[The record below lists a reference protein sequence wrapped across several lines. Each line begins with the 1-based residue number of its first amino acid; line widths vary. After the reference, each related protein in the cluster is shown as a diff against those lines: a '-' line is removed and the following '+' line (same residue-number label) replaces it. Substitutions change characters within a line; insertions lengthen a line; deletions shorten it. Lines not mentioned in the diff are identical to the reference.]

1 MTTDKS
7 QPARNC
13 TSRVAAYVWGLAIGL
28 ALIATP
34 SAAAQTFKLLYA
46 FTGGA
51 DGGRPWA
58 TPLLTGGDLYVP
70 AFYGGGT
77 ATGQSG
83 TVLEYSFTPPEGF
96 PIYTFTGAP
105 NGDGSAPMGGMVTDG
120 YGDFF
125 GTTTEGGY
133 NLKGTLF
140 EISGGYEFVLNNFTG
155 SNGADPEGALLI
167 DPYGDVYGTTSQGGV
182 NGSGTMFAYTA
193 GGTFVNVHNFGSLPS
208 DGVAPA
214 SGLALYDMVVYG
226 TTTEGG
232 RHGWGTIYSV
242 SLKTRAE
249 TVLYVFRGLTGGGTP
264 VGGLL
269 SDGKGNLYGTTSV
282 GGSGMGTAG
291 DGVVFEFNIASST
304 YTVLHTFTGPDGSDP
319 VSTLILDAEGNLYG
333 TTYAGGAHGYGTVF
347 KLTPAGAFTTLY
359 SFTDGTDGAYPY
371 AGLTIDS
378 SGNLYGAATSGGQYG
393 WGTIFEIVP

>member
-1 MTTDKS
+1 MTTDKLRH
-7 QPARNC
+7 A
-13 TSRVAAYVWGLAIGL
+13 WGLAIGL
-28 ALIATP
+28 TMLAAP
-34 SAAAQTFKLLYA
+34 SASAATFKLLYA

-51 DGGRPWA
+51 DGGHPWA

-83 TVLEYSFTPPEGF
+83 TVLEYYLAPPEGF
-96 PIYTFTGAP
+96 PFYTFAGAP
-105 NGDGSAPMGGMVTDG
+105 NDGAAPMGGMVTDG

-125 GTTTEGGY
+125 GTTTEGGFS
-133 NLKGTLF
+133 LKGTLY
-140 EISGGYEFVLNNFTG
+140 EISGGYEFVLNNFAG
-155 SNGADPEGALLI
+155 SNGADPEGALLM
-167 DPYGDVYGTTSQGGV
+167 DPLGNIYGTTSEGGV

-214 SGLALYDMVVYG
+214 SGLALYEAVAYG

-232 RHGWGTIYSV
+232 RHGWGVIYSV
-242 SLKTRAE
+242 NLHTRAE

-282 GGSGMGTAG
+282 GGSGTGTAG
-291 DGVVFEFNIASST
+291 DGVVFEFNIASAT

-319 VSTLILDAEGNLYG
+319 VATLIQDAEGNLYG

-347 KLTPAGAFTTLY
+347 ELTPAGTFTTLY
-359 SFTDGTDGAYPY
+359 SFTNGTDGSYPY

-393 WGTIFEIVP
+393 WGTLFEITP